1 MENELKSLARE
12 RIWFLEQVRRK
23 AEKSVTISNGGNF
36 ICRKVRG
43 AFQYYLNGGYVKKS
57 EKDKLRMLAKDRY
70 YKKLLPILNAKI
82 EAGRQAVEFFSDSE
96 LEDVYSQM
104 HEGKQVLFTPDFI
117 PIEQRVKMFE
127 NEDYA
132 AKTMDEEVTGAYFTV
147 MNSRTGRIYYLEHFG
162 MMDNEDY
169 YNAVLRKLDAFEMN
183 QLLIGRD
190 VLLLHESSSA
200 PLNTRVLDCYIQE
213 YLV

>member
-1 MENELKSLARE
+1 MKTKEFMNGIAGMSMAELNDELVAAKKELFNLR
-12 RIWFLEQVRRK
+12 
-23 AEKSVTISNGGNF
+23 
-36 ICRKVRG
+36 
-43 AFQYYLNGGYVKKS
+43 FQ
-57 EKDKLRMLAKDRY
+57 
-70 YKKLLPILNAKI
+70 NATNP
-82 EAGRQAVEFFSDSE
+82 VSYTH
-96 LEDVYSQM
+96 LDVY
-104 HEGKQVLFTPDFI
+104 KRQVTFYPDFT
-117 PIEQRVKMFE
+117 
-127 NEDYA
+127 D
-132 AKTMDEEVTGAYFTV
+132 

>member
-1 MENELKSLARE
+1 M
-12 RIWFLEQVRRK
+12 
-23 AEKSVTISNGGNF
+23 
-36 ICRKVRG
+36 
-43 AFQYYLNGGYVKKS
+43 
-57 EKDKLRMLAKDRY
+57 
-70 YKKLLPILNAKI
+70 
-82 EAGRQAVEFFSDSE
+82 
-96 LEDVYSQM
+96 YSQM

-132 AKTMDEEVTGAYFTV
+132 AKTMDEEVTGEYFTANGERVRSKSEIIIADHLRRYGVVYKYEKPLELTVHGRRVTFYPDFTV